1 MLKLCLRST
10 DKENMNA
17 PKFMMMNILRIITP
31 EEIGEIT
38 TKHNGGKFLS
48 LTDLIDERIEKNILR
63 NFQEDAAPVLH
74 DAKILPFKKPSDED
88 NEGNEISSQDTDTKF
103 DPNEDVTEEAVSLT
117 AMLDEDHQSTTKE
130 DEVTEKSHR
139 EDENMSSFILIEKE
153 RFKRSQQVLKKKEI
167 MDLYQQTARVEV
179 EQIKHANQNLASSG
193 LDGVLINKKQY

>member
-1 MLKLCLRST
+1 
-10 DKENMNA
+10 MNA

-48 LTDLIDERIEKNILR
+48 LTDLIDERIERNILR
-63 NFQEDAAPVLH
+63 DFQEDAVPVLH
-74 DAKILPFKKPSDED
+74 DAKILPFKRPDAENDE
-88 NEGNEISSQDTDTKF
+88 EKSLSADTDTKF
-103 DPNEDVTEEAVSLT
+103 DPDADEGNEPASLT
-117 AMLDEDHQSTTKE
+117 TLMEEENHNQAAEEL
-130 DEVTEKSHR
+130 KSDHR

-167 MDLYQQTARVEV
+167 MDLYQQTAKVEV
-179 EQIKHANQNLASSG
+179 EQIKHANQNLATSG

>member
-1 MLKLCLRST
+1 MLKFCLLST
-10 DKENMNA
+10 DKTNMNA

-74 DAKILPFKKPSDED
+74 DAKILPFKKPSDD
-88 NEGNEISSQDTDTKF
+88 NDEGKEFTSQDTDTKF
-103 DPNEDVTEEAVSLT
+103 DPDEEVVEEAMSLT
-117 AMLDEDHQSTTKE
+117 AMLDEDHQGTAQ
-130 DEVTEKSHR
+130 DDVTEKSHR

-167 MDLYQQTARVEV
+167 MDLYQQTAKVEV

>member
-1 MLKLCLRST
+1 
-10 DKENMNA
+10 MNA

-74 DAKILPFKKPSDED
+74 DAKILPFKKPGQESADLEASL
-88 NEGNEISSQDTDTKF
+88 SSDTDTKF
-103 DPNEDVTEEAVSLT
+103 DPNQEMEQGPTSLT
-117 AMLDEDHQSTTKE
+117 AMLNDEAESAETSE
-130 DEVTEKSHR
+130 DEKDHR

-167 MDLYQQTARVEV
+167 MDLYQQTAKVEV
-179 EQIKHANQNLASSG
+179 EQIKHANQNLATSG